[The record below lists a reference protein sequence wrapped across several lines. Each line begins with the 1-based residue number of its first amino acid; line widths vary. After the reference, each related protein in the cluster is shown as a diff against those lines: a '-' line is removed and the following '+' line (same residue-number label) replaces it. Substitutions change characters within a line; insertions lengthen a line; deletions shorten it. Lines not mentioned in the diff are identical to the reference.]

1 MPNKKSTTKAKEP
14 VRIRERKL
22 ANGNVSLYLDIYSKG
37 VRKVE
42 SLGLYIVPEKTPIDK
57 RQNQETRK
65 IAEKIKSDRILA
77 LQSYGIKQYEKIR
90 QIGKSLIEYLVTYE
104 NDNENLSA
112 SSIRGRREMR
122 CRITD
127 YLKMINRPA
136 LHLVDVDD
144 DFCRGFLGFLKT
156 APNKSCKLK
165 GGTISNGNALS
176 IQTIFTGALNKA
188 VRDGLIPSNPMS
200 LLDSKEK
207 FHPTESTREYLTIE
221 ELKRAIEAPALHE
234 DTKKA
239 FLFSCFTGLRLG
251 DVQSLT
257 WRHIQTAPDGKSKFV
272 KVRMQ
277 KTQKWINVPLSD
289 EALRWLPVK
298 EDLDEPIFHLYDP
311 VNIEK
316 HIAIWMRNA
325 KIDKHITYHCSRHT
339 FATMMLT
346 LDVDLY
352 TVSKL
357 LGHSKI
363 TTTQIYAKIIDK
375 KRVDAV
381 SKVDGIF

>member
-1 MPNKKSTTKAKEP
+1 
-14 VRIRERKL
+14 
-22 ANGNVSLYLDIYSKG
+22 
-37 VRKVE
+37 
-42 SLGLYIVPEKTPIDK
+42 
-57 RQNQETRK
+57 
-65 IAEKIKSDRILA
+65 
-77 LQSYGIKQYEKIR
+77 
-90 QIGKSLIEYLVTYE
+90 
-104 NDNENLSA
+104 
-112 SSIRGRREMR
+112 
-122 CRITD
+122 
-127 YLKMINRPA
+127 
-136 LHLVDVDD
+136 
-144 DFCRGFLGFLKT
+144 
-156 APNKSCKLK
+156 
-165 GGTISNGNALS
+165 
-176 IQTIFTGALNKA
+176 
-188 VRDGLIPSNPMS
+188 
-200 LLDSKEK
+200 
-207 FHPTESTREYLTIE
+207 
-221 ELKRAIEAPALHE
+221 
-234 DTKKA
+234 
-239 FLFSCFTGLRLG
+239 
-251 DVQSLT
+251 
-257 WRHIQTAPDGKSKFV
+257 
-272 KVRMQ
+272 MQ